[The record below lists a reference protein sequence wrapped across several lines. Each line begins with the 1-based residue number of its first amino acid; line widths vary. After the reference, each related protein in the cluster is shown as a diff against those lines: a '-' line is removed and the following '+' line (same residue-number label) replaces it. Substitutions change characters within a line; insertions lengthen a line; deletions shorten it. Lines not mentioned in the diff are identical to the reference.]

1 MVASRG
7 RRPPLRLCEDC
18 GTRSA
23 SLVLSETVDGH
34 TDRFLVCSAC
44 VGNRA
49 LLWERFRV
57 VVHVAR
63 IDVDEY
69 GSDEHDEQ

>member
-1 MVASRG
+1 MVAHRG

-18 GTRSA
+18 GTTSA
-23 SLVLSETVDGH
+23 VFVISESIDGR
-34 TDRFLVCSAC
+34 TDRFLTCSAC

-49 LLWERFRV
+49 LLWERFAV
-57 VVHVAR
+57 SVHIAR

-69 GSDEHDEQ
+69 GSDEDNQ